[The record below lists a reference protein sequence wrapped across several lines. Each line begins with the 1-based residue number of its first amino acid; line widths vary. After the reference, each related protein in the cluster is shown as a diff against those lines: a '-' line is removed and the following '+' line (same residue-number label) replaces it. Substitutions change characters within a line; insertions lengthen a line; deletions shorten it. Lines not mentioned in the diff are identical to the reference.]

1 MRRLLLREIDIVI
14 APLALEQHDR
24 RARRKHLA
32 LIREHLEH
40 LAILWRAQHEALLLH
55 LEPIERYEEL
65 LALLLKRRDVV
76 AHIRG
81 IGALLRDRRQRQ
93 SVRRARVLRAREQAI
108 EELLLLRDIRLR
120 DPERRRRVIE
130 RGARDRAG
138 LDERRL
144 ARVV

>member
-1 MRRLLLREIDIVI
+1 M
-14 APLALEQHDR
+14 PSSG
-24 RARRKHLA
+24 
-32 LIREHLEH
+32 
-40 LAILWRAQHEALLLH
+40 AQHETLLLH
-55 LEPIERYEEL
+55 LELIKRYEEL
-65 LALLLKRRDVV
+65 LTLLLKRRDVV

-81 IGALLRDRRQRQ
+81 IGALLRNRRQRQ
-93 SVRRARVLRAREQAI
+93 SVRRARVLCAREQAI

-120 DPERRRRVIE
+120 DLERRRRVIE